1 MTLPPITMTTDFGT
15 RDSYVAQMKGVIL
28 GIVPNAVIV
37 DVTHEVPQGDVR
49 QASWVL
55 EQISDVF
62 PEDSVHIVVVDPGVG
77 SERRLLA
84 LEARGQRFLAPDN
97 GCLSE
102 IVRQH
107 SPDQAYWLNREHFWR
122 KPVSATF
129 HGRDILAP
137 IAARWVR
144 GSLPVEFCVE
154 IDLDQLTVLPACEA
168 IREADGLSGTVVA
181 VDHFGNLLTN
191 VRAAAFDEQR
201 LEDCVVTVGAAQIR
215 GIDRIYA
222 ARPEG
227 ALVALFGSTGRLEV
241 AVRNGSAAAELNAG
255 AGMTVHV
262 RFAGGATNELPPRRP
277 IRRVGKANQ
286 EEGG

>member
-1 MTLPPITMTTDFGT
+1 MTLPPITLTTDFGT

-49 QASWVL
+49 QASWIL
-55 EQISDVF
+55 EQIFDVF

-102 IVRQH
+102 IVR
-107 SPDQAYWLNREHFWR
+107 SSGPGQAYWLNREHLWR
-122 KPVSATF
+122 KSVSSTF

-137 IAARWVR
+137 IAAHWVR
-144 GSLPVEFCVE
+144 GSLPSEFCTE
-154 IDLDQLTVLPACEA
+154 IALEELVILPACEA
-168 IREADGLSGTVVA
+168 TRETEGLSGEVVA

-191 VRAAAFDEQR
+191 IRVAAFGEVQ
-201 LEDCVVTVGAAQIR
+201 LEDCVVTSGNTTVR
-215 GIDRIYA
+215 GIDRFYS

-227 ALVALFGSTGRLEV
+227 SLVALFGSSGRLEV
-241 AVRNGSAAAELNAG
+241 AVRNGSAAAKLKIG
-255 AGMTVHV
+255 VGMSVRV
-262 RFAGGATNELPPRRP
+262 RFSGSP
-277 IRRVGKANQ
+277 AN
-286 EEGG
+286 G